1 MFLSVFIDLSAE
13 WYCLKLRLLML
24 PPADMICM
32 IKCQSM
38 ALAKHTG
45 LSAFAVSLLSTH
57 FVVMTSRFNII
68 VRNKTRN
75 RPNSLKQFL
84 ITPNATITDRQ
95 CQLSLDHFR
104 AVISR
109 SAAVGYGLCFPEFTT
124 LNRIITKRLL
134 KVLLYTHLFQC
145 FN

>member
-1 MFLSVFIDLSAE
+1 
-13 WYCLKLRLLML
+13 ML

-38 ALAKHTG
+38 ALVKHTG
-45 LSAFAVSLLSTH
+45 LSAFAVSLLLTH
-57 FVVMTSRFNII
+57 SVVMTSWFNTV

-75 RPNSLKQFL
+75 RPNGLKQFL
-84 ITPNATITDRQ
+84 ITPSATITDRQ

-109 SAAVGYGLCFPEFTT
+109 SAAVGYGLGFPEFTT
-124 LNRIITKRLL
+124 LNRLITKGQL
-134 KVLLYTHLFQC
+134 KVLLYTCLFQC